1 MAYLCWHFAEN
12 AEFEMTPDGRQ
23 TWGERFFA
31 LGLGGA
37 AALLAWFSGNSSE
50 LPPELWD
57 EVAVALHLRP
67 PVSEFPLLWQNV
79 VSRFI
84 SAYGINSTLF
94 YLKLSGPLSLGV
106 LAAMSFRLFCSF
118 LPPAMIRE
126 TNRSSLRCWIV
137 RLVLAQGVLLFVC
150 SQPVWLAG
158 RVFSPEM
165 MKLMLMTWA
174 LLCAFI
180 AVERS
185 SLFYIVF
192 TGIVSG
198 VLMAETP
205 LAVLPIVFCWGM
217 LYRGCESFAGGTS
230 APIVNPIVLSVA
242 VRWMMIAFFFGW
254 IAALSFNVAFYLGN
268 GGGGEVDSGVFLCV
282 VRYFINYLTVV
293 KNSASL
299 LGFLLIAV
307 VVILPA
313 IIIMAKMRDL
323 ANEEKLLSF
332 PYAVFAVVAMVVAFL
347 QSTGFNGCRFWDWEP
362 NALSSPF
369 IGCLCLL
376 STSIIVVQVLSIF
389 VVDLFF
395 RDHAKLLEE
404 EFPGAADG
412 EELALKTLKLLQ
424 CSIAVIRMS
433 IWLVPVVVLV
443 GVLPFRF
450 VSAERE
456 MSAIINAVAAQTAAE
471 CEGASMVFTDGSLDA
486 AVEVASAQN
495 GGSLKALSMM
505 SAGGRYD
512 AALRTRG
519 ETNEEFRAML
529 EVGTADALR
538 MWVYGGHAI
547 VSNVAIQVGIELWRH
562 ARLPLPA
569 AGGLVFR
576 NALFPDGAAEKWA
589 ASARDLARRAVDF
602 SKDNDLQKCAYPQL
616 RQLFSHCQ
624 WRLSRMCRMR
634 ANEAEV
640 RKDTQAS
647 RLENDLADK
656 LDESNEQWREVRE
669 KMNWVARQGGV
680 RLSPREGLK
689 LGLERADFRMAGAFA
704 ERVLKVDADDMQAN
718 FAMGMNFMTSRK
730 YTLAE
735 KHLKKCLLRS
745 PNEPAV
751 LNNLA
756 VAQLRLKRYEEARTN
771 ALRALELYP
780 DSPEIKETLRHIN
793 AAKNQS
799 R

>member
-1 MAYLCWHFAEN
+1 
-12 AEFEMTPDGRQ
+12 
-23 TWGERFFA
+23 
-31 LGLGGA
+31 
-37 AALLAWFSGNSSE
+37 
-50 LPPELWD
+50 
-57 EVAVALHLRP
+57 
-67 PVSEFPLLWQNV
+67 
-79 VSRFI
+79 
-84 SAYGINSTLF
+84 
-94 YLKLSGPLSLGV
+94 
-106 LAAMSFRLFCSF
+106 
-118 LPPAMIRE
+118 
-126 TNRSSLRCWIV
+126 
-137 RLVLAQGVLLFVC
+137 
-150 SQPVWLAG
+150 
-158 RVFSPEM
+158 
-165 MKLMLMTWA
+165 
-174 LLCAFI
+174 
-180 AVERS
+180 
-185 SLFYIVF
+185 
-192 TGIVSG
+192 
-198 VLMAETP
+198 
-205 LAVLPIVFCWGM
+205 
-217 LYRGCESFAGGTS
+217 
-230 APIVNPIVLSVA
+230 
-242 VRWMMIAFFFGW
+242 
-254 IAALSFNVAFYLGN
+254 
-268 GGGGEVDSGVFLCV
+268 
-282 VRYFINYLTVV
+282 
-293 KNSASL
+293 
-299 LGFLLIAV
+299 
-307 VVILPA
+307 
-313 IIIMAKMRDL
+313 
-323 ANEEKLLSF
+323 
-332 PYAVFAVVAMVVAFL
+332 
-347 QSTGFNGCRFWDWEP
+347 
-362 NALSSPF
+362 
-369 IGCLCLL
+369 
-376 STSIIVVQVLSIF
+376 
-389 VVDLFF
+389 
-395 RDHAKLLEE
+395 
-404 EFPGAADG
+404 
-412 EELALKTLKLLQ
+412 
-424 CSIAVIRMS
+424 
-433 IWLVPVVVLV
+433 
-443 GVLPFRF
+443 
-450 VSAERE
+450 
-456 MSAIINAVAAQTAAE
+456 
-471 CEGASMVFTDGSLDA
+471 MVFTDGSLDA

-589 ASARDLARRAVDF
+589 ASARDLARRVVDF

-730 YTLAE
+730 YRLAE